1 MSATAWKGTSLL
13 LAVLLLLAVGVGLGA
28 WLAAEHYRPLLD
40 TAQQQIADSSAAV
53 ASCVTS
59 RDSLAAGVDAQ
70 NQALVL
76 LQTVAAQ
83 SAERARAQQEA
94 AEGRAVAAEQNAQ
107 AILAERVPAGAEVC
121 SAARQAFDKE
131 LAQERAR

>member
-1 MSATAWKGTSLL
+1 MLVNYWKGAALL
-13 LAVLLLLAVGVGLGA
+13 LAVLLLIAAGTGLGA
-28 WLAAEHYRPLLD
+28 WLAAEHYRPQLA
-40 TAQQQIADSSAAV
+40 TAQKQIADSSAAV

-59 RDSLAAGVDAQ
+59 RESLAAGVEAQ
-70 NQALVL
+70 NQALQR
-76 LQTVAAQ
+76 LQAAAAQ

-107 AILAERVPAGAEVC
+107 AILAERIPAGAEVC
-121 SAARQAFDKE
+121 SAARHAFDTE